1 MRPSIAII
9 YCKSLENQ
17 IKTIT
22 QGVPQVTHLESLK
35 WALHVNPDMLLE
47 TLTDRILSLQD
58 NFDAIM
64 LGYGRCQALDR
75 LPKFKIPIFYP
86 QVEDC
91 IALLMGPER
100 YSLELNKKPK
110 TWFLTPGWTRMGV
123 ESVFHELQIND
134 FADKGLSPLQV
145 AKKMLVDY
153 NRALFIDMEDEKDNE
168 GLLKKA
174 NHIASDLSLKLEKT
188 NGSLGLLRETL
199 ERALSCIDR
208 T

>member
-1 MRPSIAII
+1 MSIAII

-22 QGVPQVTHLESLK
+22 QGVTQVTHLESLK

-100 YSLELNKKPK
+100 YSLELDRK
-110 TWFLTPGWTRMGV
+110 
-123 ESVFHELQIND
+123 SV
-134 FADKGLSPLQV
+134 V
-145 AKKMLVDY
+145 
-153 NRALFIDMEDEKDNE
+153 
-168 GLLKKA
+168 
-174 NHIASDLSLKLEKT
+174 
-188 NGSLGLLRETL
+188 
-199 ERALSCIDR
+199 
-208 T
+208 